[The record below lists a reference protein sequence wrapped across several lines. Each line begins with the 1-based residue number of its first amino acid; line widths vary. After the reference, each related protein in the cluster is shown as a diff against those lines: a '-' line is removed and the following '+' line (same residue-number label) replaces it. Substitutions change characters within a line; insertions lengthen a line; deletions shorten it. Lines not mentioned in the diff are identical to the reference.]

1 MDWVTWLQIKYAHG
15 HWCLTLDADEIFIYP
30 FYETRPLKALTDWLD
45 THDVASFGALML
57 DLYPKGRLQTEMYT
71 AGQDPFEILNW
82 FDSGNYFI
90 KRQLKLQNLW
100 VQGGVRARCFF
111 ANSPPRSPTLSKVPL
126 VKWNRRFSYLSSTHS
141 LLPRRLNHVYGET
154 GGEKPSGVLLHTKF
168 LHMAVENAAEEKLR
182 REHFENI
189 DLYQTYYDHLT
200 KNPSLWCQ
208 TSSKYTGWR
217 QLDTLGLM
225 SKGVWI

>member
-1 MDWVTWLQIKYAHG
+1 
-15 HWCLTLDADEIFIYP
+15 
-30 FYETRPLKALTDWLD
+30 
-45 THDVASFGALML
+45 
-57 DLYPKGRLQTEMYT
+57 
-71 AGQDPFEILNW
+71 
-82 FDSGNYFI
+82 
-90 KRQLKLQNLW
+90 
-100 VQGGVRARCFF
+100 
-111 ANSPPRSPTLSKVPL
+111 
-126 VKWNRRFSYLSSTHS
+126 
-141 LLPRRLNHVYGET
+141 
-154 GGEKPSGVLLHTKF
+154 